1 MAEVYEFFVAIE
13 GHWVIAQVANV
24 GLSHLYIDDEWHD
37 TYHPDPFN
45 LWGPYNLFEP
55 QPSSQHPGSVP
66 FSVKVVVAFSAWKH
80 LTGVIGAP
88 VNAGNPLR
96 QTADRCRQCGT
107 RVGREAGACCFHREW
122 HRPR

>member
-66 FSVKVVVAFSAWKH
+66 FSMKAGYGILSVE
-80 LTGVIGAP
+80 AP
-88 VNAGNPLR
+88 DGSHRGPCER
-96 QTADRCRQCGT
+96 RPPIEADS
-107 RVGREAGACCFHREW
+107 
-122 HRPR
+122 RPVQAVWRKG